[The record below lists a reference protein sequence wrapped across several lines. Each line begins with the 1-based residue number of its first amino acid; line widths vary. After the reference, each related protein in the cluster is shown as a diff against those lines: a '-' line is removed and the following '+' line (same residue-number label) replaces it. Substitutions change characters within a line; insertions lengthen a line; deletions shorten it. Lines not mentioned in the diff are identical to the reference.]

1 MRRTAEAAGWLDV
14 ATPLPGDPELAVHLG
29 SVRTQPAVASLAE
42 PHRERITRWWRQ
54 GVQGTTI
61 HGALVRSHGFT
72 GSYSSV
78 RRFLAG
84 IEAAHPQ
91 VTTVLEFDPGEA
103 AQVDFG
109 KGPEVLDPRT
119 GELLGTWIFIMTL
132 AWSRRAYAEVVTDQK
147 VATWLG
153 CHRRAFEW
161 FNGVPGRLTIDNPT
175 FPSARFSP
183 GSGRWRCGC
192 PSPAAARVRQ
202 SRSALR
208 WCRRTFGAA
217 RASMRRFRGCTCTE
231 CPPAR
236 CARPSPRWWANRAL
250 AGCRRTWSVGSSA
263 AEEYRQWCRRRLDD
277 DWVYLWADGIYSAL
291 RGDHER
297 LCVLVVIGVNARG
310 EKHFLA
316 IEDGVRESTQSWREV
331 LLGMKQ
337 RGFTRPAKLA
347 VGDGALGFWAALS
360 EVFPTTRT
368 QRCWMHKTGNVLNYL
383 PKSGQAKAK
392 QGLHEIW
399 MAETRAMAERAFDE
413 WLERYHDKY
422 PKATACLARDRDELL
437 AFYDFPAAHW
447 THLRTTNVIESAFA
461 TIRHRSS
468 RAKGCVTRQ
477 TMLSMIYKMGRC
489 AEKSWRRLRGFR
501 QLAKVIEGVQFNDGI
516 ELIEDSRAAA

>member
-1 MRRTAEAAGWLDV
+1 MNNDTVVSLAAPARVSDPLTELLRTGARRLIEAAVSAEFEEYLSGFVQEQLPDGRQRVVRNGHLPERKILTGVGEVDV
-14 ATPLPGDPELAVHLG
+14 RVPKARSRSGSPEPFRS
-29 SVRTQPAVASLAE
+29 SVVPPYVRRCASLDAAI
-42 PHRERITRWWRQ
+42 PWLYLHGVSTGQMRQ
-54 GVQGTTI
+54 AV
-61 HGALVRSHGFT
+61 GALVGE
-72 GSYSSV
+72 
-78 RRFLAG
+78 
-84 IEAAHPQ
+84 EAARGLSAN
-91 VTTVLEFDPGEA
+91 VV
-103 AQVDFG
+103 
-109 KGPEVLDPRT
+109 
-119 GELLGTWIFIMTL
+119 
-132 AWSRRAYAEVVTDQK
+132 SRLK
-147 VATWLG
+147 
-153 CHRRAFEW
+153 
-161 FNGVPGRLTIDNPT
+161 
-175 FPSARFSP
+175 
-183 GSGRWRCGC
+183 
-192 PSPAAARVRQ
+192 
-202 SRSALR
+202 RS
-208 WCRRTFGAA
+208 WD
-217 RASMRRFRGCTCTE
+217 
-231 CPPAR
+231 
-236 CARPSPRWWANRAL
+236 
-250 AGCRRTWSVGSSA
+250 
-263 AEEYRQWCRRRLDD
+263 EEYRQWCRRRLDD
-277 DWVYLWADGIYSAL
+277 EWVYLWADGIYSGL
-291 RGDHER
+291 RSERER

-360 EVFPTTRT
+360 EVYPTTRT

-399 MAETRAMAERAFDE
+399 MAETKAQAERAFDE
-413 WLERYHDKY
+413 WLERYDDKY

-501 QLAKVIEGVQFNDGI
+501 QLAKLIEGVKFNDGI